1 MSNEI
6 PHAAVRSTLALLTLV
21 AALPGMVWAAQSKAP
36 PNPNV
41 SALEGSAAAR
51 PATPPARGLSAQS
64 TVRTPA
70 SFTPHMPLDE
80 AIDILRNCTTPPLNI
95 VVLWRSLDGAG
106 IYKDTPI
113 GIDGLAGLR
122 VGQYLDLLVLSLSA
136 GASEEI
142 AYTVRGGVITIGTR
156 WVLPAS
162 RQMTRVY
169 DIRDLTA
176 PPSNP
181 SLAPMGFG
189 GMGYGGMYGNQM
201 MGLSGGYGGGLGAG
215 YGMGSGYMP
224 GGYNGLTGSAGR
236 PNGIGS
242 LYGGTRTRSVPRGR

>member
-1 MSNEI
+1 MSNGI
-6 PHAAVRSTLALLTLV
+6 PHAAMRIVWALLIIM
-21 AALPGMVWAAQSKAP
+21 AALPGMACAAP

-41 SALEGSAAAR
+41 SALEKSAAVR
-51 PATPPARGLSAQS
+51 PATPPARGLPAQS
-64 TVRTPA
+64 TVQTPA
-70 SFTPHMPLDE
+70 SFTPHMPLGE

-95 VVLWRSLDGAG
+95 VVLWRSLEGAG

-113 GIDGLAGLR
+113 GIDGLPGLR

-136 GASEEI
+136 GASDEI
-142 AYTVRGGVITIGTR
+142 AYTVRGGVITMGTTS
-156 WVLPAS
+156 VLPAS
-162 RQMTRVY
+162 KQMTRVY

-181 SLAPMGFG
+181 SLAPMGLG

-201 MGLSGGYGGGLGAG
+201 MGLAGGYGGGLGAG
-215 YGMGSGYMP
+215 YGMGSTYMP
-224 GGYNGLTGSAGR
+224 GGLTGSAGR
-236 PNGIGS
+236 PNGIGG